1 MCHVRV
7 SNKMLKDFETHV
19 VWLQNSVFMH
29 YYISWVSSQH
39 EALQRFFNRSS
50 YDPPNWFGPSN
61 QPELA
66 LVSVALSSW
75 RQPQKVVKLQH
86 KAYTTCPFSSSS
98 NHTAPCSHAHPCQHW
113 PITNSTYSTW
123 IKQAITSFNPR
134 TSPVESGHCCGW
146 SFSARCPSSS
156 SPRSKRSVGWGVCWV
171 PFSVGPLLVG
181 SGNFPGKGWIL
192 LQHIGHPAAHLR
204 RRATTTSMMVVRKM
218 TTTSKGS
225 CSEDHAGY
233 DDTRKKN
240 LWAHTPLSYLH

>member
-50 YDPPNWFGPSN
+50 CDPPNWFGPSN

-86 KAYTTCPFSSSS
+86 KAYTTCPFISSS

-156 SPRSKRSVGWGVCWV
+156 SPRSRFARWVGEFVESRFLWV
-171 PFSVGPLLVG
+171 PSWSGVGTSPVKDGFFSNISAIRRLTCNVGRPQLRWWWW
-181 SGNFPGKGWIL
+181 GKW
-192 LQHIGHPAAHLR
+192 QRQVKAHVLKIMQDMMTRER
-204 RRATTTSMMVVRKM
+204 RVCEPT
-218 TTTSKGS
+218 
-225 CSEDHAGY
+225 H
-233 DDTRKKN
+233 
-240 LWAHTPLSYLH
+240 H